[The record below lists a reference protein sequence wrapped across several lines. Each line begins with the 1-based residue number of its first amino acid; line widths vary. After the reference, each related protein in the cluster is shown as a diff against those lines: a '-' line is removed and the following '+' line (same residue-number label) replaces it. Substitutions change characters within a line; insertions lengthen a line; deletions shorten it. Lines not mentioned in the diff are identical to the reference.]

1 MHTVLCF
8 CMYAP
13 LVRLIDHFMLNCAE
27 HNITLLYSD
36 IFSATWRP
44 SCKKTTT
51 GIISFFRWNSSV
63 ISKEII
69 NLQKLSASFYR
80 L

>member
-13 LVRLIDHFMLNCAE
+13 LVRLVDHFMLNCAE

-44 SCKKTTT
+44 SWKKQQRELSVFLDE
-51 GIISFFRWNSSV
+51 IPLSFL
-63 ISKEII
+63 K
-69 NLQKLSASFYR
+69 KLSTYKSYLLVFTR